1 MDPTKPLSAQ
11 QLHAYINLLKK
22 MKSEGKD
29 LNDPQYKNLHQF
41 LKAQM
46 SNHNILKQ
54 QNQQVVNTVI
64 PNPVQPPLTSA
75 NVQQFQQQ
83 PQVPTPLFSPQQK
96 ERLKAQ
102 IFAFKHHISKREP
115 LPPSLQ
121 QAVMGINVE
130 NNLKEYEASYLN
142 PSGKT
147 APQVPPPTTQPQ
159 PNNNVVVPSQ
169 LSVSQPPRVLPS
181 AVAANATFNAA
192 VSGTV
197 TNPSVPATSN
207 QPSMSTK
214 VLDSKINP
222 DTAHQRQ
229 QGLDLQTL
237 YREREKRI
245 QNKMKRKFDY
255 LKSSL
260 NTLPSS
266 EQLRSVIEIKQ
277 FQLLKQ
283 QKELRADIIRQLKTQ
298 AATPIVDTHV
308 ARASQMAT
316 DQSLTKKNKTQQKT
330 KEKTSIRSKKFF
342 TDLTNARKRIKDYY
356 KNDVKKPVEKL
367 NKDLVTFFE
376 KKAKQEKEKKA
387 RAEKARLKAL
397 KENDEEAYFKLLEQ
411 TKEGRLTELLK
422 QTDQCLK
429 SLGASL
435 VSGRDGEHEPELEL
449 DEVEDGEK
457 NIFKKFLLNQNNY
470 YKVAHRLVEK
480 VEKQPS
486 ILVGGGLKAY
496 QLQGLQ
502 WLVSLYNNKINGIL
516 ADEMGLGKTIQ
527 TISLLSYL
535 YEFKNNKGPHLVIVP
550 LSTIDNWA
558 LEFEKWCPTLKLVR
572 YGGDKNQ
579 RKQVQSTYLKTRDF
593 QVLLTQYEYITREK
607 TILKKIPW
615 NYIIMDEGHR
625 IKNSDCKL
633 VKALMEY
640 SSKYRVLLTGTPLQ
654 NDLKELWALLNFL
667 LPKIFDSSV
676 NFENWFNSPFGG
688 DKAEMTEEEKLLII
702 HRLHQVLRPFLL
714 RREKTDVEEQL
725 PEKSE
730 KIIYIDLSA
739 MQKKMYTDIQD
750 KNKLNVNGK
759 RLKMQSLSNTV
770 MQLRKVCNHPF
781 LFFTGSEELNALS
794 DEKYYEMM
802 TKCSGKFEL
811 LDRILPKFKKT
822 GHRVLLFSQMT
833 SVLDLMEE
841 FLTQKSYQYL
851 RLDGA
856 VKASERGDLVKKW
869 NEKDSQYFVFLLST
883 RSGGLGLNLQ
893 TADTVIMFDSDWNP
907 QQDLQAMARA
917 HRIGQT
923 KSVLVLTFVTRTPV
937 EEKIRERAQAKRD
950 AEAKVIKAGK
960 FNQKSTI
967 MERNEMLETLLK
979 KASDFESVHEAPN
992 DEQLNNM
999 LARND
1004 DEFEIFQNMDK
1015 EREQE
1020 DLKQHGRVPNR
1031 LMSEEE
1037 LPEWIKDKEV
1047 EEGEAEEVE
1056 YGRGRRSRGDIN
1068 YEGGSGDEMEDEEED
1083 NAAVPEEEDEDEQA
1097 EEEEDE
1103 EEEGT
1108 KKRKRRSAKKE
1119 ESSKK
1124 KKTTAKSNGKRKKAQ
1139 EEEEEEEE
1147 EDEGENEDIEPEDLM
1162 NTIGYSFDNTPYQ
1175 EVYNKLGTGLQ
1186 QRLYS
1191 IFIEIATKL
1200 DEEDGRA
1207 LALPFLELPDRKD
1220 FPDYYDLIHT
1230 PICLNDIDK
1239 KIRNGIYKRVEDMEQ
1254 DIQTLVGNA
1263 QTYNQEGS
1271 AIYQD
1276 AEMIRQIF
1284 TSRKN
1289 GSQ

>member
-1 MDPTKPLSAQ
+1 MDPSKPLTQQ

-75 NVQQFQQQ
+75 TVQQFQQAPQ
-83 PQVPTPLFSPQQK
+83 SSQVPTPLFTQQQK

-130 NNLKEYEASYLN
+130 NNLKEYETTYLN

-147 APQVPPPTTQPQ
+147 APQVPSTQPQ
-159 PNNNVVVPSQ
+159 PNNVVVQQQQQQ
-169 LSVSQPPRVLPS
+169 LPVSQPPRVLPS
-181 AVAANATFNAA
+181 TVAANASFNA
-192 VSGTV
+192 TV
-197 TNPSVPATSN
+197 TNQPTIPAMNN
-207 QPSMSTK
+207 QASMGTK
-214 VLDSKINP
+214 VIDSKINP
-222 DTAHQRQ
+222 DTANQRQ

-245 QNKMKRKFDY
+245 QHKMKRKFEH

-260 NTLPSS
+260 NTLPPS

-308 ARASQMAT
+308 ARASQMVT
-316 DQSLTKKNKTQQKT
+316 DQSLTTKKSKTQKT
-330 KEKTSIRSKKFF
+330 KEKTTVKSKKFF
-342 TDLTNARKRIKDYY
+342 TDLTNARKRIKEYY
-356 KNDVKKPVEKL
+356 KNDVKKPVEKI

-422 QTDQCLK
+422 QTDECLK

-435 VSGRDGEHEPELEL
+435 VSGRDGEQEPELEF
-449 DEVEDGEK
+449 DQEEEGEK

-470 YKVAHRLVEK
+470 YKVAHKLVEK

-579 RKQVQSTYLKTRDF
+579 RKHVQNTYLKTRDF

-607 TILKKIPW
+607 SILKKIPW

-633 VKALMEY
+633 VKALVEY
-640 SSKYRVLLTGTPLQ
+640 NSKYRVLLTGTPLQ

-841 FLTQKSYQYL
+841 FLTQKNYQYL

-869 NEKDSQYFVFLLST
+869 NEKDSQYFIFLLST

-1020 DLKQHGRVPNR
+1020 VLKQHGRITSR
-1031 LMSEEE
+1031 LMTEEE

-1047 EEGEAEEVE
+1047 EEGEAEEAE
-1056 YGRGRRSRGDIN
+1056 YGRGRRSRADIN

-1083 NAAVPEEEDEDEQA
+1083 NAAPEE
-1097 EEEEDE
+1097 EEEEDQAEEE

-1124 KKTTAKSNGKRKKAQ
+1124 KKTTAKSNGKKKKVQ
-1139 EEEEEEEE
+1139 EEEEEEE
-1147 EDEGENEDIEPEDLM
+1147 DGENNEVDSEDI
-1162 NTIGYSFDNTPYQ
+1162 TIGYSYDNTPYQ
-1175 EVYNKLGTGLQ
+1175 QVYDSLGSSLQ
-1186 QRLYS
+1186 QQLYS
-1191 IFIEIATKL
+1191 IFMEIATKL

-1220 FPDYYDLIHT
+1220 FPDYYDLIQT

-1239 KIRNGIYKRVEDMEQ
+1239 KIRNGVYKRVEDMEQ
-1254 DIQTLVGNA
+1254 DIQTLVVNA

-1276 AEMIRQIF
+1276 AETIRQIF
-1284 TSRKN
+1284 LSRKS
-1289 GSQ
+1289 GVQ